1 MTPPPPDSDT
11 RGADRRQAIMEAT
24 LRLIATRG
32 IDAVRHR
39 AVAEEAGVPL
49 AATTYYFASKTEMVE
64 EALAFAAEAEMARV
78 AAQAQ
83 RLRAGDLS
91 PAAWAESVTQRF
103 AEALSAEGRSTLV
116 WRYQLKLCAGYS
128 ERCRELC
135 VRWIEG
141 DIALLRDLLERSGS
155 PQPDRDATV
164 VAGALEGLRLNAHA
178 SRAEGLDEPAL
189 RGQIERLITAL
200 TR

>member
-64 EALAFAAEAEMARV
+64 DALAHAAETEMARV

-83 RLRAGDLS
+83 RLRDSDLS
-91 PAAWAESVTQRF
+91 PAAWAESFTQAF
-103 AEALSAEGRSTLV
+103 TQALSAEGRSTLA
-116 WRYQLKLCAGYS
+116 WRYELKLLARYS

-135 VRWIEG
+135 AQWIER
-141 DIALLRDLLERSGS
+141 DTELMRELLVRAGS
-155 PQPDRDATV
+155 PDPEHDAPL
-164 VAGALEGLRLNAHA
+164 AIAAIEGLRLNAHA
-178 SRAEGLDEPAL
+178 SRVEGLDEPAL
-189 RGQIERLITAL
+189 RGQLERLFTVL
-200 TR
+200 SR